1 MHQVARSSGLTLQR
15 RNGRGTVVDVS
26 DEEVIGCWAAYLQV
40 VARRL
45 GRRAVERS
53 MDVHGKSLGLVLAP
67 WLVVCEAS
75 VC

>member
-1 MHQVARSSGLTLQR
+1 MVLWT
-15 RNGRGTVVDVS
+15 DVS
-26 DEEVIGCWAAYLQV
+26 DEEAIRSGITYWRE

-45 GRRAVERS
+45 GRRAVGRS
-53 MDVHGKSLGLVLAP
+53 RDVHGMCMDLVLAP